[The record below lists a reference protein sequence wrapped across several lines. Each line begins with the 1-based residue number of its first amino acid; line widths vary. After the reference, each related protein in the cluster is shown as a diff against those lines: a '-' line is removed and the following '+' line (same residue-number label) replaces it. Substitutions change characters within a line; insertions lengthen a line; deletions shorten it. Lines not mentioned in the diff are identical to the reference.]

1 MVWVLVLHQG
11 LSCLHKCGCQGHVLE
26 LYVVLLGIKLEDI
39 LGVFEPEGTKYSEV
53 IGAPGR
59 CDENFSAGQNLVLHH
74 TSAT

>member
-1 MVWVLVLHQG
+1 M
-11 LSCLHKCGCQGHVLE
+11 
-26 LYVVLLGIKLEDI
+26 VLLGIKLEDI
-39 LGVFEPEGTKYSEV
+39 LSVFELEGTKYSEV